1 MQRRDFLQAAAI
13 LPTVAFLPKAPVPPN
28 KSSRA
33 KHELQ
38 WGHARLHI
46 EGIGWLPHDLG
57 WRYRRAN
64 GGLFLKLFKPTFTP
78 PSDSWHEAN
87 GKLCNWTANSPPLP
101 EKRIVTLWDFIDD
114 KTDLLFNG
122 IPGRIHALVASG
134 HLKIDCL
141 EDVSPL
147 FIQSGPDHCTFV
159 FTHGPIIDNY
169 SGNDIFTYVCLG
181 KNPNF
186 REGVKCGHAENS

>member
-13 LPTVAFLPKAPVPPN
+13 LPAAAFLPKVSIPPDGPA
-28 KSSRA
+28 KS
-33 KHELQ
+33 KHEFLL
-38 WGHARLHI
+38 GHARLHI
-46 EGIGWLPHDLG
+46 EGIGWLPHDLS

-64 GGLFLKLFKPTFTP
+64 GGLALKLFKPDRQAR
-78 PSDSWHEAN
+78 SDSWHKAN
-87 GKLCNWTANSPPLP
+87 GKLCNWVANSPPLSGN
-101 EKRIVTLWDFIDD
+101 RIVTLWDF
-114 KTDLLFNG
+114 FA
-122 IPGRIHALVASG
+122 PGKMRM
-134 HLKIDCL
+134 DCL

-186 REGVKCGHAENS
+186 REDVKCGHAENS